1 MWNIW
6 LADEGLRVS
15 IEDGEL
21 SIQGTS
27 ARVHEEE
34 LLRDEVKLW
43 RFAGLT
49 SRPFPQTDVALAV
62 RLKLPS
68 GISKEPG
75 AHAVSAHL
83 CSAHPDTTAEILF
96 GKLEGK
102 AMEAIIQQCRRGQVP
117 QAPDKP
123 PPVYGSNLVEHDKAD
138 LFLKTTRNPEGV
150 GMPAGRHGSDH
161 KGTQRVVQFIRR
173 NYRTRPHFLY
183 FLALCWIQRNEVN
196 VPTPGINHSQT
207 HSDASNADRCGA
219 SSSPSSPLP

>member
-1 MWNIW
+1 MSNPEKD
-6 LADEGLRVS
+6 DEGVTEGSETS
-15 IEDGEL
+15 ISWKATFSTRSGTVEAIGPGTVKIRRASDGHRY
-21 SIQGTS
+21 T
-27 ARVHEEE
+27 
-34 LLRDEVKLW
+34 W
-43 RFAGLT
+43 R
-49 SRPFPQTDVALAV
+49 
-62 RLKLPS
+62 
-68 GISKEPG
+68 
-75 AHAVSAHL
+75 
-83 CSAHPDTTAEILF
+83 
-96 GKLEGK
+96 LEGAQDRLLCK
-102 AMEAIIQQCRRGQVP
+102 HLPQYVERLHQCRRGQVP

-123 PPVYGSNLVEHDKAD
+123 PPVYGSNLVEHDKAV

-161 KGTQRVVQFIRR
+161 KGTQMVVQFIRR

>member
-1 MWNIW
+1 MASEQAQLAAWKVRKTGYSVNIS
-6 LADEGLRVS
+6 RS
-15 IEDGEL
+15 
-21 SIQGTS
+21 
-27 ARVHEEE
+27 
-34 LLRDEVKLW
+34 
-43 RFAGLT
+43 T
-49 SRPFPQTDVALAV
+49 SRAFTSVAGD
-62 RLKLPS
+62 RCP
-68 GISKEPG
+68 
-75 AHAVSAHL
+75 
-83 CSAHPDTTAEILF
+83 
-96 GKLEGK
+96 
-102 AMEAIIQQCRRGQVP
+102 RR
-117 QAPDKP
+117 PDKP

-161 KGTQRVVQFIRR
+161 KGTQRVVQFTRR